1 MDYKV
6 VYTQEAEQDLI
17 NIYNYIS
24 LELKVPVTAR
34 KQADRIMDFI
44 RSLEKIPLRHKLYP
58 DEPWYSRELRFCPV
72 DNYLI
77 FYFCS
82 CRVAVKYISCQL
94 LAKRFCYLTAAGV
107 MHAHE
112 CDFWSIAHDIIYPPP
127 PASVRQV
134 LHNVQPHRVPSCMMP
149 EAAYPVLHRLSF
161 LHPIQVQL
169 HNVRM
174 DL

>member
-77 FYFCS
+77 FYLVDETKKIVTIIRIMFG
-82 CRVAVKYISCQL
+82 
-94 LAKRFCYLTAAGV
+94 KRNV
-107 MHAHE
+107 E
-112 CDFWSIAHDIIYPPP
+112 
-127 PASVRQV
+127 
-134 LHNVQPHRVPSCMMP
+134 LH
-149 EAAYPVLHRLSF
+149 LS
-161 LHPIQVQL
+161 
-169 HNVRM
+169 
-174 DL
+174 DKD